1 MKLVLRYSGGSP
13 FARKVRVA
21 AHERGLARQIEE
33 IPSQPWAAPED
44 LKALN
49 PLGKIP
55 TLVTDSGFVIHDSP
69 VICEYLDS
77 LPGVPRLIPAE
88 GVARW
93 IALRTQALGDG
104 VANAA
109 ILWRVEI
116 TQRKEQG
123 PTPGW
128 VERQQGAI
136 TRSLD
141 ALERDLAPLAGA
153 LTIGPI
159 AIACALGYLDF
170 RFGFLNWRDGRPRL
184 AAWYADFA
192 ERPSMK
198 MTAPKDA
205 S

>member
-1 MKLVLRYSGGSP
+1 MTLILRYSGSSP
-13 FARKVRVA
+13 YARKVRVVA
-21 AHERGLARQIEE
+21 LERGLGDRLEGIAS
-33 IPSQPWAAPED
+33 PPWAAPDD

-55 TLVTDSGFVIHDSP
+55 TLVTDSGLVIHDSP

-77 LPGVPRLIPAE
+77 LPGGPRLIPAE
-88 GVARW
+88 GEARW

-128 VERQQGAI
+128 VERQNGAI

-141 ALERDLAPLAGA
+141 ALERDLAPLAGP
-153 LTIGPI
+153 LTVGSI

-184 AAWYADFA
+184 AAWYAAFA

-198 MTAPKDA
+198 KTMPADA
-205 S
+205 A